1 MATTLASGES
11 IECLCELGFIVRE
24 FTLNTSTLNGTD
36 VLDGTLEGVDV
47 SPYLYS
53 ATVSRGR
60 TNQFD
65 PVKAGVCELV
75 LNNNDRRFDPINTS
89 SPYYD
94 STTGRSGVVPRRKVT
109 LYSATNHLFTG
120 RILDVDVIYDV
131 DGTSQVVLTCADDFN
146 LLGSVYF
153 SSDVTPTSQ
162 LSGARVTAILDR
174 TDVNYP
180 VSTRSI
186 ATGTQTLGTQQ
197 INQGTTALAYLQKVA
212 ETEQGLFYVAADGTL
227 TFTDRST
234 NTFAAPAVTFS
245 DAGTVGTAKY
255 TALSVIYGSDF
266 LYNRVQI
273 TRDGGTTQ
281 NATDSASIAEFGT
294 STLDFSNMLFNDDSQ
309 ASTLATYLLNL
320 YKEPEYRFDD
330 VAVPAH
336 ALTNTVRNT
345 VNSLELG
352 DIVAVVK
359 SYVTGTPA
367 TVTQEYE
374 VGGVQHRITP
384 STHEVVFRIRP
395 AQIVYAF
402 VLNDATRGVL
412 DADNALT

>member
-1 MATTLASGES
+1 MATTLAYGES

-47 SPYLYS
+47 SPYLFS
-53 ATVSRGR
+53 ATISRGR

-94 STTGRSGVVPRRKVT
+94 STTGRSGVVPRRKVSLT
-109 LYSATNHLFTG
+109 SGANHLFTG
-120 RILDVDVIYDV
+120 RILDVDVVYNV
-131 DGTSQVVLTCADDFN
+131 NGTSEVVLTCADDFN

-162 LSGARVTAILDR
+162 LSGARVTAVLDR
-174 TDVNYP
+174 SDVNYP
-180 VSTRSI
+180 VSSRNI
-186 ATGTQTLGTQQ
+186 ATGTQTLGAQQ

-227 TFTDRST
+227 TFTDRVT
-234 NTFAAPAVTFS
+234 NTFSSPAVTFS

-255 TALSVIYGSDF
+255 SGLSVIYGSDF
-266 LYNRVQI
+266 LYNRIQI

-281 NATDSASIAEFGT
+281 NATDSASITEFGT
-294 STLDFSNMLFNDDSQ
+294 STLDFSGLLFNEDSQ
-309 ASTLATYLLNL
+309 SSTLASYLLNL

-336 ALTNTVRNT
+336 SLTDTVRN
-345 VNSLELG
+345 NANALELG
-352 DIVAVVK
+352 AIVAVVK
-359 SYVTGTPA
+359 SYNTGTPSS
-367 TVTQEYE
+367 VTQEYE
-374 VGGVQHRITP
+374 VGGIQHRITP
-384 STHEVVFRIRP
+384 STHEILFRIRP
-395 AQIVYAF
+395 AQLVYAF
-402 VLNDATRGVL
+402 ILNDATYGIL